1 MLLFDQRYSA
11 PMILV
16 VDRDPEVL
24 QEASRILNRD
34 RQVFLASSS
43 EQALEMVE
51 RLGFSVVLV
60 DLHLPWAYALIQT
73 LHDAHPDLLFIGV
86 NGAVQASLREADTK
100 DIGIVEFL
108 SKPITPEWKPVVERV
123 RARHTSR

>member
-1 MLLFDQRYSA
+1 
-11 PMILV
+11 MILV

-24 QEASRILNRD
+24 QEASRVLNRD

-43 EQALEMVE
+43 EQALEMVG

-60 DLHLPWAYALIQT
+60 DLHIPWAHALIQT

-86 NGAVQASLREADTK
+86 NGAIKASLREADTR

-123 RARHTSR
+123 RASHPSR